1 MVERIDAIPHVS
13 CLKPEG
19 AFYVMMNL
27 DEVLGHTIHGRK
39 IENSADFAAAF
50 VEDEMV
56 ATVPGSA
63 FGADHYIRWS
73 YATDMDTIR
82 KGMDRLENFMKDMK

>member
-1 MVERIDAIPHVS
+1 MVERMNAIAHVS

-27 DEVLGHTIHGRK
+27 QEIFGHTIRGHK
-39 IENSADFAAAF
+39 IETSEDFASAF
-50 VEDEMV
+50 VQEEMV

-63 FGADHYIRWS
+63 FGADQYIRWS

-82 KGMDRLENFMKDMK
+82 KAMDRLERFVADMK